1 MYKHPKT
8 NTETNTNINIFF
20 FFGKRFLKSF
30 SHKSSR
36 FTEFLK
42 YRSSPPEK
50 FLRKGVLKICSKF
63 TGEYPCQ
70 SAISIKLICIFIE
83 ITLLRGCS
91 PVNLLQ
97 FSENLWRAVSGN
109 FFCVKISLYI
119 FLSRRLNQMFQP
131 WSSW

>member
-8 NTETNTNINIFF
+8 NTEKNTNMNIFF
-20 FFGKRFLKSF
+20 FFGQRFL
-30 SHKSSR
+30 KSSR

-42 YRSSPPEK
+42 YRRSPPEK

-70 SAISIKLICIFIE
+70 SAISINLICIFIE
-83 ITLLRGCS
+83 ITLRHGCS

-97 FSENLWRAVSGN
+97 FSENLWRAASGN

-131 WSSW
+131 WSS